1 MRIIVCIKQ
10 VLDTSFQVGID
21 FKAGVLEPEDEVYTL
36 NPADEVALEAAL
48 RIKERVPGSTLGVLT
63 LSPDPEA
70 EKVLRRGLAWG
81 ADQGVHL
88 FDPSFEGSDA
98 FATATALAQAISRLG
113 FDLILC
119 GQRSGGSG
127 QVGSM
132 IAELLDIPHVSAIT
146 HLEPVRE
153 SQAGVRDQGSG
164 ARRAVH
170 QSPSTVPSERHPL
183 TEKAGEWK
191 AFPDRPLELSPDPA
205 EILVHRR
212 RERGCREV
220 VRCSLPALF
229 SVDDRLNDPR
239 YLPFPQLLQARRKE
253 VLRWDASTLELAWDR
268 LGLRGSLIRQL
279 GISPPR
285 PRPKKIFT
293 PESSLPAA
301 ERMKLMMSGGLTQKK
316 SGSLIEEEP
325 DKAASQAVQFILK
338 EKIVSPDRPQ

>member
-1 MRIIVCIKQ
+1 MRIIVCIKR
-10 VLDTSFQVGID
+10 VPDTSFQVGID
-21 FKAGVLEPEDEVYTL
+21 FKAGVLEPEDEVYRL

-48 RIKERVPGSTLGVLT
+48 RIKEEVPGSTIGVITLG
-63 LSPDPEA
+63 PPEA
-70 EKVLRRGLAWG
+70 EEVLRRGLVWG

-88 FDPSFEGSDA
+88 CDPSFEGSDA
-98 FATATALAQAISRLG
+98 YATATALAQAISRLG

-132 IAELLDIPHVSAIT
+132 IAELLDIPQVSAIT
-146 HLEPVRE
+146 HLELVRE
-153 SQAGVRDQGSG
+153 HLPGVGDQGSG
-164 ARRAVH
+164 TRRAVSR
-170 QSPSTVPSERHPL
+170 SPSPDTSERAPWA
-183 TEKAGEWK
+183 EKEREGK
-191 AFPDRPLELSPDPA
+191 AFPDRPWELSPDPA

-220 VRCSLPALF
+220 VRCGLPVLF

-239 YLPFPQLLQARRKE
+239 YPPFPQLLQARRRE
-253 VLRWDASTLELAWDR
+253 VLRWDAGTLELAWDQ
-268 LGLRGSLIRQL
+268 LGLRGSLIRRL

-301 ERMKLMMSGGLTQKK
+301 ERMKLMLSGGLTQKK
-316 SGSLIEEEP
+316 SGSLTEEEP

-338 EKIVSPDRPQ
+338 EKIVSPDRLR